1 MTAKSIPS
9 LFFYILFL
17 TILGLLPVAKAQEKA
32 SEKPTI
38 AGDSPPPDTH
48 IEEENEPSVEI
59 QEAVF
64 VGSRRQDR
72 SVAESPVPVDIINQE
87 DLAQQGYTD
96 MHSMLSTVIPSYN
109 VNSQPVSGS
118 PSLVRPAYLR
128 GLPGDS
134 TLVLINGKRRHR
146 ASVINVFGAGI
157 TDGSHGPDLASI
169 PSIALKRVEVLRD
182 GASAQYGSDAVAGV
196 MNFVLKDDAQG
207 GAVEVRWGQYYAGD
221 GDTHTIAANFGLPI
235 KHHGEENGF
244 ANFSFEY
251 TKSKPTSRTI
261 QRANAQGYINRAN
274 ELRRPGATLTADEN
288 ARLNRANELR
298 SVTDLAQDQMNRINR
313 ANKLESGA
321 ELTQVEIDDG
331 WTRQGLIDRGQSAQ
345 AEMDSGLTREQL
357 IAQGLTQEQLI
368 RRGDSVPV
376 PAQYWGIPEIKYDF
390 KFFGNMGIN
399 LGDTAQLYFFPS
411 FAQREME
418 QGFWYRAPEGGR
430 LFSAV
435 ARISDGDPNTP
446 DTLFN
451 PRTDLFPGGF
461 TPQFSGTATDMGLA
475 SGIRGTLE
483 NDWSYDL
490 SGVIGQH
497 ETEFSIWN
505 TVNPQLLH
513 LQENIPTSY
522 EPGGYTEQDYTLNLD
537 LSRPVD
543 VEFLHSPLNVA
554 LGLEYRVEQYEI
566 NAGEENSWVDWSDN
580 GGKPASSGS
589 TLVNWRNFGIGSD
602 GFPGFN
608 PDFAGKT
615 DRGSYAAYID
625 LEADVV
631 ENWLV
636 GAALRYEDYEDFG
649 DKVNGKLATRWQVQD
664 SIALRGSFSTGF
676 RVPTVGQANLVD
688 VTSAFD
694 EDGNLVNNATLPP
707 THPASVALDSSP
719 LEPETSR
726 NFTLGAAFD
735 VGKLDLTVD
744 YYHIKMEKRIALTRQ
759 RNLTNEQMDDLV
771 KQGAPGAAA
780 IRTVRYFG
788 NAFDTT
794 TQGIDI
800 VANYPI
806 QHPTGLTTLTFALN
820 ANETTIDKVRGKFKD
835 SVDDKRKKQVEENLP
850 EVRFSL
856 AANHVQGPWRFFGR
870 LRYYGD
876 FHEYQSDYEP
886 WEIAA
891 QARLLADAEI
901 GYAFDNGVQL
911 TAGAQNL
918 FDTYPT
924 TNPHALGSGARYPD
938 SSPYGFG
945 GGFYYLKAAYT
956 F

>member
-1 MTAKSIPS
+1 MTAKSISS
-9 LFFYILFL
+9 LFSYILCL
-17 TILGLLPVAKAQEKA
+17 TLLGWLPVARAQENV
-32 SEKPTI
+32 SENPM
-38 AGDSPPPDTH
+38 ANGNSPPPDVN
-48 IEEENEPSVEI
+48 IEEESEPSVEI

-146 ASVINVFGAGI
+146 ASVINIFGAGI

-207 GAVEVRWGQYYAGD
+207 GSIETRWGQYYAGD

-235 KHHGEENGF
+235 KRRGEQNGF

-251 TKSKPTSRTI
+251 TKSNPTSRTI
-261 QRANAQGYINRAN
+261 QRNNAQGYINRAN
-274 ELRRPGATLTADEN
+274 ELQSPGATLTADEN
-288 ARLNRANELR
+288 ARLYRANELK
-298 SVTDLAQDQMNRINR
+298 R
-313 ANKLESGA
+313 AIELEAGA
-321 ELTQVEIDDG
+321 ELTQEEIDAG
-331 WTRQGLIDRGQSAQ
+331 WTPEQLIERGQLTED
-345 AEMDSGLTREQL
+345 EMANSLSREQL
-357 IAQGLTQEQLI
+357 IAQGLTREQLI
-368 RRGDSVPV
+368 RRGEHVPV

-430 LFSAV
+430 LFKAV

-451 PRTDLFPGGF
+451 PRTELFPGGF

-475 SGIRGTLE
+475 SGVRGTLE

-513 LQENIPTSY
+513 LKENTPTSY
-522 EPGGYTEQDYTLNLD
+522 EPGGYTELDYTLNLD

-580 GGKPASSGS
+580 GGKPVSSGS
-589 TLVNWRNFGIGSD
+589 TLVNWDNFGIGSD

-636 GAALRYEDYEDFG
+636 GAALRYENYEDFS
-649 DKVNGKLATRWQVQD
+649 DKINGKLATRWQVLD

-719 LEPETSR
+719 LEPETSE

-744 YYHIKMEKRIALTRQ
+744 YYHIKMENRIALTRQ

-820 ANETTIDKVRGKFKD
+820 ANETTIDKVKDKFKD

-856 AANHVQGPWRFFGR
+856 AANHVQGPWRFFTR
-870 LRYYGD
+870 LRYYHD
-876 FHEYQSDYEP
+876 FHEYQSDWVGYS
-886 WEIAA
+886 IDA
-891 QARLLADAEI
+891 QSRLLADAEI
-901 GYAFDNGVQL
+901 GYAFDSGVQL

-924 TNPHALGSGARYPD
+924 KNPYALESGARYPD

-945 GGFYYLKAAYT
+945 GGFYYLKASYT